1 MSRRQPL
8 SRERIVEAALAL
20 ADRDGADAVTMRR
33 LGRELG
39 VEGMA
44 LYGYFRSKDD
54 LLGAVAGR
62 ILSELDLESAAGAT
76 WQERVR
82 HVIHSWEGLRDRHPG
97 GFLLIYRRRDFIPEE
112 LAPIEELLGALRD
125 AGLPPERSVL
135 AYHVLVWMLDGILL
149 ASSYGDAPV
158 NEVWARTAEAVDPG
172 DFPRL
177 AEAAP
182 HAAQVTAR
190 QIFELGT
197 DLLVRGLEHL
207 TEAAG
212 DAGPGSSPRE

>member
-1 MSRRQPL
+1 MTGRQPL

-20 ADRDGADAVTMRR
+20 ADREGPDALSMRR

-44 LYGYFRSKDD
+44 IYGYFRSKEE
-54 LLGAVAGR
+54 LTGAVAGR
-62 ILSELDLESAAGAT
+62 VLSELDLRADAEAT

-82 HVIHSWEGLRDRHPG
+82 HVIRSWEGLRDRHPG
-97 GFLLIYRRRDFIPEE
+97 GFFLIYRRRDQTPEE
-112 LAPIEELLGALRD
+112 LPPIEELLAALRD

-149 ASSYGDAPV
+149 AGSYGDDPV
-158 NEVWARTAEAVDPG
+158 NEVWLRTAEGVRDG
-172 DFPRL
+172 TFPRL
-177 AEAAP
+177 VEAAP
-182 HAAQVTAR
+182 HAARVTAR
-190 QIFELGT
+190 QIFELGA

-207 TEAAG
+207 VE
-212 DAGPGSSPRE
+212 DAGEG